1 MNIDNSS
8 ICVLLHVKCS
18 DLVSCAEN
26 SRVCYR
32 PAHQCV
38 RHPQCHSAPVCY
50 PEAMALQVLCPP
62 IPAMTTPSPVVPDD
76 GICANAI
83 WNINGATV
91 AGGNGER
98 SYTLDVQQQGL
109 NISSDVQTFYR
120 RQTKYI
126 ALCHPEGLFM
136 DDDAAIY
143 IADTWN
149 DRVVKWELGAS
160 SGRVVAG
167 GHGEGNQTN
176 QLTYVTKVIVD
187 KNGTM
192 FICDRDIMQVKR
204 WFKDASHGEILIANI
219 SCWGLAIDNKETLYI
234 SDFEQHLVTTWPG
247 GQVVAG
253 GNGEGHALNQLSGPN
268 HIFVDQ
274 DQSIFVTDFHNNRV
288 TKWSTGAKEG
298 IVVAG
303 ESAIVDRMGTIYVN
317 DHYNHRIMRWLKGS
331 TSGSIIIGGQGS
343 GNGTTQL
350 SYPDDLI
357 FDRQGNI
364 YVSDYFNHRVQMFT
378 VDKSTCVKGQFS
390 ASTIN

>member
-1 MNIDNSS
+1 MWSVNIVLLMTLSLLDQVKSQACQGATQYDQCSSNIACGCLPLMNIDNSS

-38 RHPQCHSAPVCY
+38 RHPQCHSTPVCY

-62 IPAMTTPSPVVPDD
+62 IPATTTPSSVVPDD
-76 GICANAI
+76 GICENAI

-91 AGGNGER
+91 AGGNGEG

-109 NISSDVQTFYR
+109 NISSD
-120 RQTKYI
+120 
-126 ALCHPEGLFM
+126 
-136 DDDAAIY
+136 
-143 IADTWN
+143 
-149 DRVVKWELGAS
+149 LGAS

-167 GHGEGNQTN
+167 GHEEGNQTN

-204 WFKDASHGEILIANI
+204 WFKDATHGEILIANI

-234 SDFEQHLVTTWPG
+234 SDFEQHLVITWPG

-253 GNGEGHALNQLSGPN
+253 GNGEGHALNQLSEPN

-274 DQSIFVTDFHNNRV
+274 DQSVFVTDFHNNRV
-288 TKWSTGAKEG
+288 TKWPTGAKVG

-378 VDKSTCVKGQFS
+378 VDKSTCVKV
-390 ASTIN
+390 ST

>member
-1 MNIDNSS
+1 MWSVNIVLLMTLSLLDQVKSQACQDATQYDQCSSNIACGCLPLMNIDNSS

-126 ALCHPEGLFM
+126 ALW
-136 DDDAAIY
+136 Y
-143 IADTWN
+143 
-149 DRVVKWELGAS
+149 R
-160 SGRVVAG
+160 R
-167 GHGEGNQTN
+167 
-176 QLTYVTKVIVD
+176 
-187 KNGTM
+187 
-192 FICDRDIMQVKR
+192 R
-204 WFKDASHGEILIANI
+204 
-219 SCWGLAIDNKETLYI
+219 
-234 SDFEQHLVTTWPG
+234 
-247 GQVVAG
+247 
-253 GNGEGHALNQLSGPN
+253 
-268 HIFVDQ
+268 
-274 DQSIFVTDFHNNRV
+274 
-288 TKWSTGAKEG
+288 
-298 IVVAG
+298 
-303 ESAIVDRMGTIYVN
+303 
-317 DHYNHRIMRWLKGS
+317 
-331 TSGSIIIGGQGS
+331 
-343 GNGTTQL
+343 
-350 SYPDDLI
+350 
-357 FDRQGNI
+357 
-364 YVSDYFNHRVQMFT
+364 
-378 VDKSTCVKGQFS
+378 
-390 ASTIN
+390 